1 MHRHSGEP
9 SFETAP
15 SRCRFFFLHRQ
26 ANSRL
31 SCHRIAAHHD
41 RTLAAIGSGGDNE
54 GLRFLP
60 APMSDQRKILRSQ
73 LRQARR
79 GLDVPTRLDAAD
91 ALARQ
96 LLALPFNPTHGFVAG
111 YWAGD
116 GEIALHRWQTRLPAG
131 LTYCLPMLAGDVL
144 RFAPWRPG
152 QALTTN
158 RYGIPEPDIAVE
170 DALQPQAMALVVT
183 PLVGFDGH
191 CRRLGM
197 GGGWYD
203 RSFAFRLQ
211 QAPAPWLVG
220 AAFDCQQVEA
230 LPGAHWDVPLDAVC
244 TPSTTHLA
252 PRTP

>member
-1 MHRHSGEP
+1 
-9 SFETAP
+9 
-15 SRCRFFFLHRQ
+15 
-26 ANSRL
+26 
-31 SCHRIAAHHD
+31 
-41 RTLAAIGSGGDNE
+41 
-54 GLRFLP
+54 
-60 APMSDQRKILRSQ
+60 MSDPRKTLRTQ

-79 GLDVPTRLDAAD
+79 ALDVPTRLAAAD
-91 ALARQ
+91 DLAGQ
-96 LLALPFNPTHGFVAG
+96 LLALPFAPTTGFAAG

-116 GEIALHRWQTRLPAG
+116 GEIALHRWQTRLPPG
-131 LTYCLPMLAGDVL
+131 LAYCLPMLAGERL

-158 RYGIPEPDIAVE
+158 RYGIPEPDMALV
-170 DALQPQAMALVVT
+170 DALPAEAMALVVT
-183 PLVGFDGH
+183 PLVGFDTH

-211 QAPAPWLVG
+211 QPPAPWLVG
-220 AAFDCQQVEA
+220 AAFDCQHTEA
-230 LPGAHWDVPLDAVC
+230 LPAADWDVPLDAVC